1 MKESADGCPMFEE
14 SDCNMLSGNML
25 SGEVM
30 CSSISLNK
38 ANKLLRD
45 WFNKQTVMYGVYPP
59 RSGYRYDNNW
69 TSDKH
74 ENDTH
79 TARLI
84 AVRPIEKD
92 SFEKV
97 VRDYI
102 GGLDQQKNRHKNY
115 DWSSL
120 EKRARKLLSGED

>member
-14 SDCNMLSGNML
+14 SDCNMLSG
-25 SGEVM
+25 EVM

-38 ANKLLRD
+38 ANILLRK
-45 WFNKQTVMYGVYPP
+45 WFEVQTVVY
-59 RSGYRYDNNW
+59 NNHINNMW
-69 TSDKH
+69 KTT
-74 ENDTH
+74 EYINETH